1 MNLIG
6 LLEEM
11 NVLCRDNGKVFT
23 DTQRLDVI
31 EEKLRASEYLSEKGN
46 LFRLYSKKPISEIE
60 GRLLLV
66 SSHVDCEAGITEC
79 FSREEKDDIL
89 KGTYDNSITNTAI
102 LALMMEGYLPEQVII
117 AFTGDEE
124 KESKGAVEIT
134 RYLRKMNRKFWVIV
148 LDVTDFGWKE
158 GADFTIENNFW
169 KKKMGEIVCSVAN
182 KTGFHWLFVP
192 EDTDDIPVYIP
203 QNRVYPEEAEP
214 DESWEY
220 DEQNIKCFSLCLPV
234 DGPMHSNEGI
244 ITRYS
249 SFAHYVEMLRKLC
262 MSLT

>member
-79 FSREEKDDIL
+79 FSREEKDDIRFSFPPL
-89 KGTYDNSITNTAI
+89 SKLSNKRVGKPCAKSAKHADKG
-102 LALMMEGYLPEQVII
+102 G
-117 AFTGDEE
+117 
-124 KESKGAVEIT
+124 
-134 RYLRKMNRKFWVIV
+134 
-148 LDVTDFGWKE
+148 
-158 GADFTIENNFW
+158 
-169 KKKMGEIVCSVAN
+169 
-182 KTGFHWLFVP
+182 
-192 EDTDDIPVYIP
+192 
-203 QNRVYPEEAEP
+203 
-214 DESWEY
+214 
-220 DEQNIKCFSLCLPV
+220 
-234 DGPMHSNEGI
+234 
-244 ITRYS
+244 
-249 SFAHYVEMLRKLC
+249 
-262 MSLT
+262 